1 MKLVSTRR
9 LRAKSP
15 GLARL
20 CDAQVVPLICG
31 VHLPSLGATSANAGE
46 ARPGF
51 HSVPATIPRMPDFA
65 AFAESKVWRWRRLK
79 RVRSAVSDV
88 MSGKEHCRAFVT
100 PPTWWPARRSST
112 API

>member
-1 MKLVSTRR
+1 MR
-9 LRAKSP
+9 LRQLPERVDEVGFHAQVARQEP

-51 HSVPATIPRMPDFA
+51 HSAPATIPHMPNFA
-65 AFAESKVWRWRRLK
+65 AWLATIRLTEAAK
-79 RVRSAVSDV
+79 IVDAAQPPSPVS
-88 MSGKEHCRAFVT
+88 
-100 PPTWWPARRSST
+100 WPAYAAST
-112 API
+112 A